1 MGQGRMSVAGLE
13 GKRILVT
20 GGCGFIGSHL
30 VHALWRDNEVVVVDD
45 LSSGRLA
52 NLEGCRVQFYH
63 CSILDAIEPL
73 FAGVEVV
80 FHTAAN
86 VTVQGSIDDPCQDA
100 RTNVEGLLRVLEA
113 GRRQGVKRFVFS
125 ASSAVYGEAL
135 YLPINEEHPLR
146 PDSPY
151 AVSKLAGEY
160 YVRLYHDL
168 YGLATVSLRY
178 FNVYGPRQVDD
189 GPYSGVIS
197 IFARCIREQQPLV
210 IYGDG
215 HQTRDFV
222 HVQDVV
228 QANLSAAQPDFAAQ
242 GQVINVGAGVT
253 TSVLQLAQLMGGSDL
268 TYAPARPGDVRE
280 SVADLSLA
288 RRSLGFAPT
297 VSLREGLRAYV
308 DWLERG
314 G

>member
-1 MGQGRMSVAGLE
+1 MGVAGLE

-30 VHALWRDNEVVVVDD
+30 VHALWRDNEVVVIDD
-45 LSSGRLA
+45 LSSGQLS

-63 CSILDAIEPL
+63 CSILNATDSL
-73 FAGVEVV
+73 FAGVEVI
-80 FHTAAN
+80 FHTAAS

-113 GRRQGVKRFVFS
+113 GRRQGVKRFIFS
-125 ASSAVYGEAL
+125 ASSAAYGEAL
-135 YLPINEEHPLR
+135 HLPVGEDHPLR

-160 YVRLYHDL
+160 YTRLYHDL
-168 YGLATVSLRY
+168 YGLETVSLRY
-178 FNVYGPRQVDD
+178 FNVYGPRQLDD

-197 IFARCIREQQPLV
+197 IFARRILEQQPLV

-215 HQTRDFV
+215 HQTRDFIYV
-222 HVQDVV
+222 RDVV
-228 QANLSAAQPDFAAQ
+228 RANLLAAQPDFAAQ
-242 GQVINVGAGVT
+242 GQVINVGTGIAI
-253 TSVLQLAQLMGGSDL
+253 SILQLAQLMGGNDL
-268 TYAPARPGDVRE
+268 IHAPARPGDVRE

-288 RRSLGFAPT
+288 QRSLGFAPT

-308 DWLERG
+308 NWLEQG